1 MESIRELTTMEKQEI
16 DNYFKEQLKEQRE
29 IMKTYYKEQR
39 EIMKQ
44 HYKEQQEIDNY
55 FTEQLKRIILS
66 NNCSAPKEKSE
77 GAELGIAITIDSFPK
92 HCHEFILNKPK
103 EN

>member
-1 MESIRELTTMEKQEI
+1 MESVRKLTTVEKQEV
-16 DNYFKEQLKEQRE
+16 DNYFKEQLKDSTKV
-29 IMKTYYKEQR
+29 KTYYKEER
-39 EIMKQ
+39 EIMEK
-44 HYKEQQEIDNY
+44 HYKEQEEIDTY
-55 FTEQLKRIILS
+55 FKEQIKRIIFS
-66 NNCSAPKEKSE
+66 KNCSTLKEKSE

>member
-1 MESIRELTTMEKQEI
+1 MESKRELTTMEK
-16 DNYFKEQLKEQRE
+16 
-29 IMKTYYKEQR
+29 
-39 EIMKQ
+39 
-44 HYKEQQEIDNY
+44 HYKEQQQIDNY
-55 FTEQLKRIILS
+55 FTEQLKMIILS
-66 NNCSAPKEKSE
+66 KNCSALKEKYE